1 MEISKRDWKLYREKM
16 PQWQEAYME
25 RLAKEYIELLSQDI
39 SSAER
44 FWTLEKR
51 IKEDKKKPGV
61 VVEMARSHMLYDIIG
76 LIDDKAITMDDLNEF
91 SDDFKEEVLR
101 ILNHKPIYYE
111 EDD

>member
-1 MEISKRDWKLYREKM
+1 
-16 PQWQEAYME
+16 
-25 RLAKEYIELLSQDI
+25 
-39 SSAER
+39 
-44 FWTLEKR
+44 
-51 IKEDKKKPGV
+51 
-61 VVEMARSHMLYDIIG
+61 MARSHMLYDIIG